1 MLCNIKRKTFNI
13 RLEKF
18 TLHTCNMRIAQKI
31 PACHYSGIGRK
42 KLESGEM
49 IDGKLDAAISIC
61 ASDSLIFS
69 SGLYCFSRSQ
79 L

>member
-1 MLCNIKRKTFNI
+1 
-13 RLEKF
+13 
-18 TLHTCNMRIAQKI
+18 MRIAQTI
-31 PACHYSGIGRK
+31 STCRDWEK
-42 KLESGEM
+42 KLESKEM

-69 SGLYCFSRSQ
+69 SGLYYFSRNQ